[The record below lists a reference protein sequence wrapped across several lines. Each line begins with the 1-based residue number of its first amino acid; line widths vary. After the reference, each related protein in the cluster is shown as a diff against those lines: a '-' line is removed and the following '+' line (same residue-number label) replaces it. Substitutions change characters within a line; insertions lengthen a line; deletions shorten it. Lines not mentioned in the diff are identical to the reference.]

1 MPKLVCGILESRP
14 SGVAE
19 KARDL
24 TISWLRWGYFGRI
37 IAADNVDR
45 ILTNAAGGGYDYCL
59 IQSCGHIL
67 AERSGVQGSAG
78 VSFFEALERW
88 ISQGDFFVAAKV
100 ADPGGGLDRR
110 CLLIDLRYY
119 RQSGRPSFE
128 SCPPGATFI
137 AESLRRGI
145 PIREFGPEIESYLV
159 DLGPDLDLHPGF
171 LQGLEEQIEKAQRGV
186 FVLNFESYRDVETPP
201 ADFTGPVAVLY
212 SVAAGLKPNRI
223 LATHGFDQRTEVV
236 YFDYSSAGLAFRRML
251 LEEWSGRDYPAF
263 LRSSFRRLPPSRT
276 HYYLWHG
283 ASPDALDWDEME
295 RLWAAETERW
305 GGAGNFAD
313 QWAGYRTLR
322 HDFLLSNLLTAQS
335 QILERIQDHEHS
347 VIWWSNAFSTL
358 YSAWHCTVEQKRRI
372 YESWIRA
379 LAERA
384 PRILIYGSDH
394 SNSSVN
400 STRARE
406 YWEAYRAEG
415 GDPLSERSFF
425 RHRIRF

>member
-263 LRSSFRRLPPSRT
+263 LRSLVPPPASLQDTLLPLARRLAGCPGLGRN
-276 HYYLWHG
+276 G
-283 ASPDALDWDEME
+283 AAVGGRDGALGRRWELRGPVGGLPHAAARFSAFESP
-295 RLWAAETERW
+295 
-305 GGAGNFAD
+305 
-313 QWAGYRTLR
+313 
-322 HDFLLSNLLTAQS
+322 H
-335 QILERIQDHEHS
+335 
-347 VIWWSNAFSTL
+347 
-358 YSAWHCTVEQKRRI
+358 
-372 YESWIRA
+372 
-379 LAERA
+379 
-384 PRILIYGSDH
+384 
-394 SNSSVN
+394 
-400 STRARE
+400 
-406 YWEAYRAEG
+406 RAEP
-415 GDPLSERSFF
+415 DPGANSGP
-425 RHRIRF
+425 